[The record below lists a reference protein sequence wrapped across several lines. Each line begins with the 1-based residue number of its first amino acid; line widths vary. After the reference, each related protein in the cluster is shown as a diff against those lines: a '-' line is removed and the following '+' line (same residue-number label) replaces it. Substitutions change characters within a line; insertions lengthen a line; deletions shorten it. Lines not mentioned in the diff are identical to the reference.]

1 MLNQS
6 ALLDKTLD
14 KTFQALADPARRA
27 MVTRLARGPASV
39 GELAQPL
46 AMSLSAV
53 MQHLAVLEGSGLV
66 RSEKVGR
73 VRTCR
78 IEAAALSEAEQWIN
92 LRRSEWEHRL
102 DRLGDYLETV
112 KKEGEHHAV
121 DKK

>member
-6 ALLDKTLD
+6 SLLDL
-14 KTFQALADPARRA
+14 TFQALADPSRRA
-27 MVTRLARGPASV
+27 MVARLTRGPASV

-46 AMSLSAV
+46 QMSLPAV

-78 IEAAALSEAEQWIN
+78 IEPEVLSLAEQWIN
-92 LRRSEWEHRL
+92 QRRNEWEHRL
-102 DRLGDYLETV
+102 DRLGDYLKTM
-112 KKEGEHHAV
+112 KTEGENEHENGNSNNP
-121 DKK
+121 